1 MSSLSTPDAALWPG
15 VVTKGTCGKG
25 HAAVQGSWADLYRN
39 KQPVQAVAAVQ
50 KQGSGGYFSVERV

>member
-1 MSSLSTPDAALWPG
+1 MPDSALWPG

-25 HAAVQGSWADLYRN
+25 HAAIQGGWADLYRN
-39 KQPVQAVAAVQ
+39 KQPLQAVAAVQ